1 MGQFQPPAEP
11 STVWLNGLIEAMDE
25 AASSTTK
32 PSAADRKA
40 LATRLELPAMS
51 PLETLIYRQ
60 PIVQG
65 D

>member
-1 MGQFQPPAEP
+1 MGQFQPSVDA
-11 STVWLNGLIEAMDE
+11 STVWLNDLVEAMNE
-25 AASSTTK
+25 VARSPAK

-40 LATRLELPAMS
+40 LATRLELPAIS
-51 PLETLIYRQ
+51 PLKTFIYRQ

>member
-11 STVWLNGLIEAMDE
+11 STVWLNDLVEAMNE
-25 AASSTTK
+25 VARSPAKS
-32 PSAADRKA
+32 SAADRKA